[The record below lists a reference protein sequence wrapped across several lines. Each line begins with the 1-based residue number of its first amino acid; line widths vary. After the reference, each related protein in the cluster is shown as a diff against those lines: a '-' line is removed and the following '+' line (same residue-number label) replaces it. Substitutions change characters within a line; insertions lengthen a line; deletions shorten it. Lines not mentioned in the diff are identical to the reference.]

1 MFEEDVLDEEIKK
14 KKRRVLG
21 GLFLILLGIATV
33 ALTLVELLPSAPAVV
48 SEAALETPVSTSTG
62 LPGTT
67 VSGSLE
73 ATPSLQPTATVA
85 SAPTTPSATEDASGG
100 AGGGTLATPAA
111 SLTPTAISLPSATPL
126 PSELPVTGG
135 GSLWGLGSLALG
147 LVVIFL
153 GLCMLRMGTHRSTP
167 TGRGE

>member
-48 SEAALETPVSTSTG
+48 SEAALETPASTSTG

-67 VSGSLE
+67 VSGSPE

-85 SAPTTPSATEDASGG
+85 SVPATPSATEDASGG
-100 AGGGTLATPAA
+100 AGGGALATPAA
-111 SLTPTAISLPSATPL
+111 SLTPTATSLPSVTPL

-147 LVVIFL
+147 LVVILL
-153 GLCMLRMGTHRSTP
+153 GLCMLRMGTHRSTS